1 MISLRRVDV
10 HNLKNIDLDL
20 PLGKLIVFC
29 GRSGSGKSSLAIDTL
44 YAEGQRRY
52 IETFSPAMRQFLE
65 KVEKPK
71 AERLDG
77 IPPSIL
83 LSSAVCRLSSSLTVG
98 DATEVND
105 YLAMLFAQS
114 GHVFCP
120 KCSRPIT
127 ADTPQSV
134 WETLSSS
141 FPRRRES
148 REQSSNVSRLDSR
161 LRGNDDIAT
170 KLQIAF
176 APPLEETS
184 AEFALLWRE
193 QGFLRGCFDTVPFRL
208 DEPIP
213 DRLYRDGLLLIVD
226 RLTFDPDEEDRFIES
241 LETAFDYGDGK
252 CFVLILL
259 ENANNSIAPAGR
271 NVYNRRCQ
279 PADADSP
286 STDSPN
292 GALQKCASNAPLGLQ
307 DSGERTPPACAGG
320 YRHFAPPGQCT
331 RFTLPF
337 SRSLSCEYCN
347 VHVPPLTP
355 KLFRTDWIDH
365 VHLYAD
371 RTSPTMSDLTKRT
384 VGELS
389 QFFNEHFSSVPFVP
403 SLCPSCLN
411 LTTKDTKDTQRT
423 QRGTLPQ
430 IQSRLRF
437 LHQVGLEYLTLS
449 RPINTL
455 SGGEQRRVALTAALG
470 SSLADMLYVLDEPSL
485 GLHEKDTAKLLAAI
499 LELRD
504 SGNTVILVE
513 HDKLLLQHAD
523 QIVEIGPGAG
533 EDGGSIMFQGSVEEL
548 RKDKNS
554 LTGLYLFENT
564 ISHKGTKNTKVSSC
578 PSCLCAKQNKT
589 ITLSGCT
596 GNNLKNITATFPL
609 GMLCVITGVSG
620 SGKSSLIR
628 QTLYPALCQYFSKKC
643 EVEGLPF
650 DQLNISGSINDVVLI
665 DQTPMG
671 RSSSSNPA
679 TYLKIFDDI
688 RSVFA
693 ATVDAKAKHI
703 TARHFSFNV
712 AGGRC
717 EHCKGDGSIVI
728 DMQFLPD
735 QIVPCPECLG
745 RRYQQSVLDVLY
757 RGKNIA
763 EVLEMTAREAFSFFR
778 GQSKLQQKLRLMFE
792 AGLDYL
798 RLGQSSSTLS
808 GGEAQRLRLAA
819 HLGQIRGS
827 RSLILMDEPTAG
839 LHFAD
844 VEQML
849 TCFQSLLASGHS
861 LIVIEHNEMVI
872 HAAYYQ
878 IELGPGAGEKGGEI
892 VDSGHI

>member
-1 MISLRRVDV
+1 MISLRQVAV
-10 HNLKNIDLDL
+10 HNLKHIDLDL

-29 GRSGSGKSSLAIDTL
+29 GRSGSGKSSLAVDTL

-65 KVEKPK
+65 KVERPK

-83 LSSAVCRLSSSLTVG
+83 LSSADYRLPSSLTVG

-134 WETLSSS
+134 WESLKHITMSPPPFGERVRVRGEPVESETALTLALSQ
-141 FPRRRES
+141 RE
-148 REQSSNVSRLDSR
+148 
-161 LRGNDDIAT
+161 RGQNT

-176 APPLEETS
+176 PPPLEES
-184 AEFALLWRE
+184 LEEFATLWKE
-193 QGFLRGCFDTVPFRL
+193 QGFLRGCFNNLPFRL

-213 DRLYRDGLLLIVD
+213 DELYQEGLLLIVD
-226 RLTFDPDEEDRFIES
+226 RLTFDPDDEDRFIES
-241 LETAFDYGDGK
+241 LETAFDYGDGR
-252 CFVLILL
+252 CVVLL
-259 ENANNSIAPAGR
+259 EQQAFS
-271 NVYNRRCQ
+271 
-279 PADADSP
+279 
-286 STDSPN
+286 
-292 GALQKCASNAPLGLQ
+292 
-307 DSGERTPPACAGG
+307 
-320 YRHFAPPGQCT
+320 
-331 RFTLPF
+331 F
-337 SRSLSCEYCN
+337 SRSLSCEYCH

-355 KLFRTDWIDH
+355 KLFRTDWINH
-365 VHLYAD
+365 VHLHAD
-371 RTSPTMSDLTKRT
+371 KTSPTMSDLTTRT
-384 VGELS
+384 VAELI
-389 QFFNEHFSSVPFVP
+389 QFFDKTSP
-403 SLCPSCLN
+403 
-411 LTTKDTKDTQRT
+411 
-423 QRGTLPQ
+423 LPMGEGIIRE

-470 SSLADMLYVLDEPSL
+470 SSLAEMLYVLDEPSL
-485 GLHEKDTAKLLAAI
+485 GLHEKDTAKLLTAI

-504 SGNTVILVE
+504 RGNTVILVE
-513 HDKLLLQHAD
+513 HDKQLLQHAD
-523 QIVEIGPGAG
+523 HIIEIGPGAG
-533 EDGGSIMFQGSVEEL
+533 DDGGSIVFQGSVEEL
-548 RKDKNS
+548 KNDKNS
-554 LTGLYLFENT
+554 LTGRYLFDT
-564 ISHKGTKNTKVSSC
+564 FVLHKGTKDTKESNGTLRSL
-578 PSCLCAKQNKT
+578 CLCAKQNKT
-589 ITLSGCT
+589 ITLTGCT
-596 GNNLKNITATFPL
+596 GNNLKNISATFPL
-609 GMLCVITGVSG
+609 ETLCVVTGVSG
-620 SGKSSLIR
+620 AGKSSLIR

-643 EVEGLPF
+643 EFEGLPF
-650 DQLNISGSINDVVLI
+650 DNISVKGNINDVVLI

-693 ATVDAKAKHI
+693 ETADAKAKHI

-712 AGGRC
+712 VGGRC
-717 EHCKGDGSIVI
+717 EHCKGDGNIVI

-735 QIVPCPECLG
+735 QIVPCPECSG
-745 RRYQQSVLDVLY
+745 KRYQQSVLDVLV

-763 EVLEMTAREAFSFFR
+763 EVLDMTAREAFAFFR
-778 GQSKLQQKLRLMFE
+778 GQSKLQHKLRLLFE
-792 AGLDYL
+792 TGLDYL

-849 TCFQSLLASGHS
+849 TCFQSLIASGHS

-872 HAAYYQ
+872 QAAGYQ
-878 IELGPGAGEKGGEI
+878 IELGPGAGENGGY
-892 VDSGHI
+892 VL

>member
-1 MISLRRVDV
+1 MTKVRRQKSRIREQAAGSSVICSLRRVAV
-10 HNLKNIDLDL
+10 HNLKDIDLDL

-65 KVEKPK
+65 KVERPQ

-77 IPPSIL
+77 IPPAIAVT
-83 LSSAVCRLSSSLTVG
+83 SASRKMGAMTVG

-105 YLAMLFAQS
+105 YLAMLFAQL

-134 WETLSSS
+134 WETLMHTIASPLS
-141 FPRRRES
+141 FGE
-148 REQSSNVSRLDSR
+148 REQN
-161 LRGNDDIAT
+161 T

-184 AEFALLWRE
+184 AEFAALWKE
-193 QGFLRGCFDTVPFRL
+193 QGFLRGCFHHIPFRL

-213 DRLYRDGLLLIVD
+213 NELYREGLLLIID
-226 RLTFDPDEEDRFIES
+226 RLTFDPDAEDRFIES
-241 LETAFDYGDGK
+241 LETAFDHGTGK
-252 CFVLILL
+252 CFVLL
-259 ENANNSIAPAGR
+259 EQQA
-271 NVYNRRCQ
+271 
-279 PADADSP
+279 
-286 STDSPN
+286 
-292 GALQKCASNAPLGLQ
+292 
-307 DSGERTPPACAGG
+307 
-320 YRHFAPPGQCT
+320 
-331 RFTLPF
+331 LPF

-347 VHVPPLTP
+347 MHVPPLTP

-365 VHLYAD
+365 VHLHAD
-371 RTSPTMSDLTKRT
+371 ITSPTMSDLTRRT
-384 VGELS
+384 VEELIH
-389 QFFNEHFSSVPFVP
+389 FFSPTEA
-403 SLCPSCLN
+403 
-411 LTTKDTKDTQRT
+411 QR
-423 QRGTLPQ
+423 REVEVL
-430 IQSRLRF
+430 SRLRF
-437 LHQVGLEYLTLS
+437 LHQVGLDYLTLS

-455 SGGEQRRVALTAALG
+455 SNGEQRRVALTAALG
-470 SSLADMLYVLDEPSL
+470 SNLADMLYVLDEPSL
-485 GLHEKDTAKLLAAI
+485 GLHEKDIAKLLEAI

-504 SGNTVILVE
+504 RGNTVILVE
-513 HDKLLLQHAD
+513 HDKQLLQHAD
-523 QIVEIGPGAG
+523 HIVEIGPGAG
-533 EDGGSIMFQGSVEEL
+533 DDGGTIVFQGSVEKL
-548 RKDKNS
+548 QNDKKS
-554 LTGLYLFENT
+554 LTGKYLTTPTTPQEGGHFARQNVGA
-564 ISHKGTKNTKVSSC
+564 ISLT
-578 PSCLCAKQNKT
+578 
-589 ITLSGCT
+589 GCS

-609 GMLCVITGVSG
+609 GTLCVITGVSG

-628 QTLYPALCQYFSKKC
+628 QTLYPALCQCFSKKC
-643 EVEGLPF
+643 EIEGLPF
-650 DQLNISGSINDVVLI
+650 GQVNISGNINDVVLI
-665 DQTPMG
+665 DQMPMG

-688 RSVFA
+688 RNVFSE
-693 ATVDAKAKHI
+693 TVDAKAKHI

-735 QIVPCPECLG
+735 QIVPCPECSG
-745 RRYQQSVLDVLY
+745 KRYQQSVLDVLY

-763 EVLEMTAREAFSFFR
+763 EVLDMTVREAFSFFR
-778 GQSKLQQKLRLMFE
+778 GQNRLQQKLRLMFE

-798 RLGQSSSTLS
+798 RLGQSAGTLS

-819 HLGQIRGS
+819 HLGQIRNS

-849 TCFQSLLASGHS
+849 TCFQSLLTSGHS
-861 LIVIEHNEMVI
+861 LIVIEHNEMVV
-872 HAAYYQ
+872 HAADYQ
-878 IELGPGAGEKGGEI
+878 IELGPGAGENGGEI
-892 VDSGHI
+892 IFAAIPPTLPE

>member
-1 MISLRRVDV
+1 MISLRRVAV
-10 HNLKNIDLDL
+10 HNLKDIDLDL

-77 IPPSIL
+77 IPPAI
-83 LSSAVCRLSSSLTVG
+83 AVTSGFRKMDHMTVG

-134 WETLSSS
+134 WQMLVHIVMSPLPSGERVRVRGESMKGQTTLTLALSQ
-141 FPRRRES
+141 RE
-148 REQSSNVSRLDSR
+148 
-161 LRGNDDIAT
+161 RGQGT
-170 KLQIAF
+170 KLQVAF
-176 APPLEETS
+176 APPLEETP
-184 AEFALLWRE
+184 AEFAAIWKE
-193 QGFLRGCFDTVPFRL
+193 QGFLRGSFDNIPFRL

-213 DRLYRDGLLLIVD
+213 NELYQEGLLLIVD
-226 RLTFDPDEEDRFIES
+226 RLTFEPDEEDRFIES

-252 CFVLILL
+252 CFMLL
-259 ENANNSIAPAGR
+259 E
-271 NVYNRRCQ
+271 Q
-279 PADADSP
+279 
-286 STDSPN
+286 
-292 GALQKCASNAPLGLQ
+292 QM
-307 DSGERTPPACAGG
+307 
-320 YRHFAPPGQCT
+320 
-331 RFTLPF
+331 LPF

-355 KLFRTDWIDH
+355 KLFRTDWIEH
-365 VHLYAD
+365 VHLHND
-371 RTSPTMSDLTKRT
+371 VNSPTMSDLTKRT
-384 VGELS
+384 VEELIRFFDNKSPLPKGE
-389 QFFNEHFSSVPFVP
+389 
-403 SLCPSCLN
+403 
-411 LTTKDTKDTQRT
+411 
-423 QRGTLPQ
+423 GTIREL
-430 IQSRLRF
+430 QSRLRF

-449 RPINTL
+449 RPINAL

-470 SSLADMLYVLDEPSL
+470 SSLADMLYILDEPSL
-485 GLHEKDTAKLLAAI
+485 GLHEKDTAKLLGTI

-504 SGNTVILVE
+504 RGNTVILVE
-513 HDKLLLQHAD
+513 HDKKLLQHAD
-523 QIVEIGPGAG
+523 HIVEIGPGAG
-533 EDGGSIMFQGSVEEL
+533 DDGGTIVFQGSIEEL
-548 RKDKNS
+548 RNDAKS
-554 LTGLYLFENT
+554 LTGQYLSET
-564 ISHKGTKNTKVSSC
+564 RKSGGHKPPGKPAGNVSLTNC
-578 PSCLCAKQNKT
+578 H
-589 ITLSGCT
+589 

-609 GMLCVITGVSG
+609 GTLCVIIGVSG
-620 SGKSSLIR
+620 SGKSSLVR
-628 QTLYPALCQYFSKKC
+628 QTLYPALCQHFSKKC

-650 DQLNISGSINDVVLI
+650 DQVNVNGNINDVVLI

-671 RSSSSNPA
+671 RTSSSNPA

-735 QIVPCPECLG
+735 QIVPCPECAG
-745 RRYQQSVLDVLY
+745 KRYQQSVLDVLY

-763 EVLEMTAREAFSFFR
+763 EVLDMTAREAFSFFR
-778 GQSKLQQKLRLMFE
+778 GQSKLQHKLRFMFE

-798 RLGQSSSTLS
+798 RLGQPSNTLS

-819 HLGQIRGS
+819 HLGQIRGT
-827 RSLILMDEPTAG
+827 RLLILMDEPTAG

-849 TCFQSLLASGHS
+849 TCFQSLLTSGHS

-872 HAAYYQ
+872 QAADYR
-878 IELGPGAGEKGGEI
+878 IELGPGAGENGGAI
-892 VDSGHI
+892 VAESQV